1 VREHL
6 LKQGLVPV
14 TSTPEELHALMK
26 ADFAR
31 WAKVVAEAG
40 IKAD

>member
-1 VREHL
+1 M
-6 LKQGLVPV
+6 KQGLVPV

-26 ADFAR
+26 SDFAR
-31 WAKVVAEAG
+31 WAKVVTAAG